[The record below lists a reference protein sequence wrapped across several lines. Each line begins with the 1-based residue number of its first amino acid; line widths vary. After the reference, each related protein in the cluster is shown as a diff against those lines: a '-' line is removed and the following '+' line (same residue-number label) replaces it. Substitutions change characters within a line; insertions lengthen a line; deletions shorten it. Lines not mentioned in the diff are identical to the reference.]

1 MVVVWTT
8 YAALKQGPRQWN
20 MTIIHIYDILLL
32 VTFSYIN
39 KRARSQIDCLDLVID
54 VRLIYFLISA
64 SCQAVNSQLYSIW
77 YSAVYCGGVWSLLS
91 IIISWKSCWWLQIL
105 YCCLLKPSQW
115 ILWVLAST
123 TFPSLA
129 PVFPQITSSLLPP
142 PCCRYRGE
150 REMGWAPARQ
160 EHKHL
165 PGTPRLGQTGEDNT
179 GINISTSCI

>member
-39 KRARSQIDCLDLVID
+39 KRARPQIDCLDLVID
-54 VRLIYFLISA
+54 VMLIYFLISA

-142 PCCRYRGE
+142 PSSLLQVQGRE
-150 REMGWAPARQ
+150 RDGVSTGPARTQ
-160 EHKHL
+160 
-165 PGTPRLGQTGEDNT
+165 TPSRDSETGADRR
-179 GINISTSCI
+179 G